1 MMSREERKNN
11 QIMRMIERQEKLKQR
26 REMKTKTKADKLTTS
41 SLSGESSDSNKR
53 SVDPIV

>member
-1 MMSREERKNN
+1 MSREERKNN